1 MTQPNAIEAAQAKEL
16 AALRE
21 QVTEFKKVN
30 DELKITLQK
39 QIEINAEQQV
49 IIKTQRDQIDLLLR
63 QKFGKSS
70 EAMDA
75 EQLMLL
81 LQGDEAKKPDASEA
95 DVSALEAEIKRGEA
109 EIAAARRE
117 ERKRKTVRIPE
128 HLPVIERI
136 EIDPEEVKADPEAWR
151 CIGEEVTEQIAMK
164 RDGMGRRQ
172 IVRRKWV
179 KKDEPHKAPII
190 GPLDTLQERSIAAP
204 SLLAYLVNA
213 KYCEHMPLY
222 RLEKMFQRGYDVRIP
237 RQTMCD
243 WMGLTADWFEPIY
256 GLIKQSVVTDGY
268 IQTDETVI
276 KYLVPGNGETKQ
288 GYLWT
293 LRRPGQS
300 VVYVWGPSRA
310 ASVLAGI
317 LPEDFSGIIGAD
329 GYSGNRS
336 YVSSRDGQVKLAACW
351 AHVRRKF
358 LDAMKSKPVPSAA
371 VVKLIQNLYAVEA
384 DLRQR
389 ELCPKLRA
397 VERQARSAMIIE
409 RIGKLLRQ
417 WAEKEKFLPKS
428 LMGKAI
434 AYTLKLWPM
443 LQVYLQHGEVEIDNN
458 LVENSIR
465 PTAVGKKNWLFIG
478 AEGAG
483 KRSAIL
489 YTIVE
494 ECRRLG
500 IDPYRYITDV
510 LTRLPTMTN
519 QQYAEV
525 TPEAWAKAQTK
536 PNVPAPASA
545 AQHPTNQSQ
554 AA

>member
-1 MTQPNAIEAAQAKEL
+1 M
-16 AALRE
+16 
-21 QVTEFKKVN
+21 
-30 DELKITLQK
+30 
-39 QIEINAEQQV
+39 
-49 IIKTQRDQIDLLLR
+49 
-63 QKFGKSS
+63 
-70 EAMDA
+70 
-75 EQLMLL
+75 
-81 LQGDEAKKPDASEA
+81 
-95 DVSALEAEIKRGEA
+95 EAEIKRGEA
-109 EIAAARRE
+109 QIAAARRE
-117 ERKRKTVRIPE
+117 QRKRKTVRIPE

-136 EIDPEEVKADPEAWR
+136 EIDPEEVKADPDQWR

-179 KKDEPHKAPII
+179 KKDEPHKAPVIAQ
-190 GPLDTLQERSIAAP
+190 LDTLQERSIAAP
-204 SLLAYLVNA
+204 SLLAYIINA
-213 KYCEHMPLY
+213 KYGEHMPLY
-222 RLEKMFQRGYDVRIP
+222 RLEKRFERAYDVRIP

-243 WMGLTADWFEPIY
+243 WLGLAADWFEPIY
-256 GLIKQSVVTDGY
+256 GRVKARVVAGEY
-268 IQTDETVI
+268 LQADETMI
-276 KYLVPGNGETKQ
+276 RYLDPGKGQTSQ

-293 LRRPGQS
+293 LRSPRGS

-310 ASVLAGI
+310 GSVLRDI
-317 LPEDFSGIIGAD
+317 LPDDWSGIIGAD
-329 GYSGNRS
+329 GYTVYRSFVENRA
-336 YVSSRDGQVKLAACW
+336 VQAQVAACW

-358 LDAMKSKPVPSAA
+358 HEAIKSAKVPSAA

-384 DLRQR
+384 DLRERQIS
-389 ELCPKLRA
+389 PKLRA

-434 AYTLKLWPM
+434 AYTLGLWPM
-443 LQVYLQHGEVEIDNN
+443 LQVYLEHGEVEIDNN

-483 KRSAIL
+483 QRSAIL

-500 IDPYRYITDV
+500 VDAYRYITDV

-519 QQYAEV
+519 QQYDEV
-525 TPEAWAKAQTK
+525 TPAAWAKAQV
-536 PNVPAPASA
+536 NHVSA
-545 AQHPTNQSQ
+545 GARQATNQPPALQVKESQ